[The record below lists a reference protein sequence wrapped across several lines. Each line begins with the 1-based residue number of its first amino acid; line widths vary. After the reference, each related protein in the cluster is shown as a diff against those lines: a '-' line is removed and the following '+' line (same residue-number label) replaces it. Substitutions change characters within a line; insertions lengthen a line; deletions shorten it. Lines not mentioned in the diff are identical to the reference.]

1 MTYRYHRNG
10 FTTLF
15 VDATHMTEETN
26 QEILDPSQRAQSPPV
41 LESMTESYSNQ
52 LNKPKELSQ
61 PKGMNEEPEIKET
74 AAQERMKEDGPAE
87 ADISEEEYE
96 ESEED
101 ELVPSPRILSE
112 TELSCS
118 SR

>member
-1 MTYRYHRNG
+1 
-10 FTTLF
+10 
-15 VDATHMTEETN
+15 
-26 QEILDPSQRAQSPPV
+26 
-41 LESMTESYSNQ
+41 
-52 LNKPKELSQ
+52 
-61 PKGMNEEPEIKET
+61 MNEEPEIKET

-87 ADISEEEYE
+87 ADFSEEEYE